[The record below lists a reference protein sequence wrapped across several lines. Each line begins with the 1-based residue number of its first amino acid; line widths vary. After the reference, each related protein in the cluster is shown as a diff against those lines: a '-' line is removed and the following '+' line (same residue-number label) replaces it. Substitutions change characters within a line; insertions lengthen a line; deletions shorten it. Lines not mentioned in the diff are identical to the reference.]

1 MKQIAPAALYLCL
14 LLTGCSSSGGDNSA
28 PAPSGPANVIPV
40 SVGGSN
46 VCNNVNELCASV
58 TICQPGTSTCQ
69 TISDVLVDI
78 GSVGLRVFGSLLS
91 VALQQEVDAQ
101 GHPFGTCALF
111 ADGGATWGSVQV
123 ADVVLGGGP
132 PVRVPIQV
140 ILPTFAGQSVAN
152 NPCGTPVDSDPSVT
166 SFNGILGIGVFKQDC
181 GPVCEANA
189 NNMLYFSC
197 NGSTCTGTT
206 MPVLSQL
213 QNPVWMLSSG
223 NNGVVL
229 AMPNVPASGAPS
241 VIGSLTLGIGT
252 AANNAPPA
260 GITVL
265 PTDAN
270 GLLSTNYKGNIL
282 QTIID
287 SGSNGLF
294 FPDASIPACAA
305 PLDSFF
311 CPPNTLNLMATLMG
325 FNGVPQIA
333 VPFQVANTAN
343 LVQMNNAAFN
353 NLAGSS
359 GPPGG
364 PFSMFFDWGLPFF
377 LGRTVFVGIE
387 GQQSVLGTGPYF
399 AF

>member
-1 MKQIAPAALYLCL
+1 MKWIPPVGISLCL
-14 LLTGCSSSGGDNSA
+14 LLVACSNHGGSS
-28 PAPSGPANVIPV
+28 APSGAANVIPV
-40 SVGGSN
+40 SVGASN

-58 TICQPGTSTCQ
+58 MICQPGTSNCQ
-69 TISDVLVDI
+69 TISDLLVDI

-91 VALQQEVDAQ
+91 VPLHQEVDAQ
-101 GHPFGTCALF
+101 GHPLGTCALF
-111 ADGGATWGSVQV
+111 ADGGATWGPVQV

-140 ILPTFAGQSVAN
+140 ILPTFAGQSTST
-152 NPCGTPVDSDPSVT
+152 NPCNATVDSDPSVT

-197 NGSTCTGTT
+197 NGSSCTSTI
-206 MPVLSQL
+206 MPVLNQL
-213 QNPVWMLSSG
+213 QNPVWMLPSG
-223 NNGVVL
+223 NNGVIL
-229 AMPNVPASGAPS
+229 AMPNVPANGAPS
-241 VIGSLTLGIGT
+241 VAGSLTLGIGT

-270 GLLSTNYKGNIL
+270 GLLSTTYKGNIL
-282 QTIID
+282 QAIID

-294 FPDASIPACAA
+294 FPDASIPPCAA

-311 CPPNTLNLMATLMG
+311 CPPNPLNLQATLVG
-325 FNGVPQIA
+325 FNGAQA
-333 VPFQVANTAN
+333 AMPFQVANTQS
-343 LVQMNNAAFN
+343 LLGTSNAAFN
-353 NLAGSS
+353 NLAG
-359 GPPGG
+359 
-364 PFSMFFDWGLPFF
+364 PFSSFDWGLPFF
-377 LGRTVFVGIE
+377 FGRTVFVGIE
-387 GQQSVLGTGPYF
+387 EQQSPLGTGPYF